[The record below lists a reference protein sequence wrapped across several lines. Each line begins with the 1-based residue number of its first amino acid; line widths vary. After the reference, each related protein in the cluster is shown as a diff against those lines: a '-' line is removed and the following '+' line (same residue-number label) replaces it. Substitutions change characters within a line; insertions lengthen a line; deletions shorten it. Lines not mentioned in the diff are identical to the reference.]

1 MIAFTRES
9 PNQKRKTNYALASQQ
24 KEIRKR
30 INDIVSK
37 EVAKSNATKL
47 LELFTNEVI
56 EKKIT
61 REVFPIYPVKNVRVR
76 KIKVIQRP
84 KVDATKLAEMHDNE
98 KRILT
103 KAENKKTLKGDRKKK
118 EEAPEAAESTN
129 LLSRE
134 TAWLCDYYLWIAIC
148 KNFRSMY
155 KTIHS
160 LF

>member
-84 KVDATKLAEMHDNE
+84 KIDATKLAEMHDNE

-134 TAWLCDYYLWIAIC
+134 TA
-148 KNFRSMY
+148 
-155 KTIHS
+155 
-160 LF
+160 